1 MILRSSPLSPFG
13 RKVKV
18 AAGILGMSDRIEVFA
33 ADTTDPTDDL
43 REQNPLGKIP
53 ILIDD
58 AGEAFYDSRVIVEYL
73 DELAGGG
80 RLIPKGAARFP
91 VLRLQALADGLV
103 DACILIVY
111 ESRFRDPTRHEPK
124 WLEYQSGKIAR
135 ALDHLEA
142 LVGGLGDARDIGA
155 IALACAIGYLDL
167 RFEGAYRQTHPKLAA
182 FVDRFE
188 AEVPVFAKTKVT
200 A

>member
-18 AAGILGMSDRIEVFA
+18 AAGILGLSDRIETVA
-33 ADTTDPTDDL
+33 ADTTDPGDPL
-43 REQNPLGKIP
+43 RVDNPLGKIP
-53 ILIDD
+53 ILVDD
-58 AGEAFYDSRVIVEYL
+58 AGEAYYDSRVIVEYL

-80 RLIPKGAARFP
+80 KIIPKGPARFP

-111 ESRFRDPTRHEPK
+111 EGRFRDPARHEPK
-124 WLEYQSGKIAR
+124 WLEHQRGKVER
-135 ALDHLEA
+135 TLDHLEGI
-142 LVGGLGDARDIGA
+142 VEGLGDSRDIGA
-155 IALACAIGYLDL
+155 ISLACALGYLDL
-167 RFEGAYRQTHPKLAA
+167 RFEGLYRKTHPKLAA
-182 FVDRFE
+182 YVDRFE
-188 AEVPVFAKTKVT
+188 AQVPSFAKTKVT